1 MTAILISR
9 EKLDYV
15 SRQTNKPIKGW
26 KFHFLKDKRNP
37 SDTFKGYEVGDGFL
51 NESDANNAPL
61 INELVHIVPGSR
73 MELTYECD
81 GRINFLTAIAGI
93 DLVFDFSEPIKTVK
107 GDDFIAI

>member
-15 SRQTNKPIKGW
+15 SRMTNKPIKGW

-51 NESDANNAPL
+51 NELDANNVSL
-61 INELVHIVPGSR
+61 IDELVHIVPGSR

-81 GRINFLTAIAGI
+81 GRINFLTSITGQ
-93 DLVFDFSEPIKTVK
+93 DLVFDFSKPVKTVK
-107 GDDFIAI
+107 GDEFNAI